1 MIETKTN
8 KVQSITMA
16 SILASALLLSACTTQ
31 TTETTP
37 DNAPDDAQVIES
49 TQPTATGSVDAMTAA
64 EANTVTVDAT
74 NFKFNQTELK
84 VKKGDKVKVVFNNKE
99 GLHDFVLDEFNA
111 KTKQLKAGESEII
124 EFTADKAGTFEY
136 YCSVGQHRQM
146 GMVGKL
152 IVE

>member
-1 MIETKTN
+1 MIETKIN

-16 SILASALLLSACTTQ
+16 SILASALLLSACTT
-31 TTETTP
+31 TPTP
-37 DNAPDDAQVIES
+37 DNAPDGVQPVES
-49 TQPTATGSVDAMTAA
+49 TLPSATDSVDAMTTA
-64 EANTVTVDAT
+64 EAKMLTVDAT

-99 GLHDFVLDEFNA
+99 GMHDFVLDEFNT
-111 KTKQLKAGESEII
+111 KTKQLKAGESETV